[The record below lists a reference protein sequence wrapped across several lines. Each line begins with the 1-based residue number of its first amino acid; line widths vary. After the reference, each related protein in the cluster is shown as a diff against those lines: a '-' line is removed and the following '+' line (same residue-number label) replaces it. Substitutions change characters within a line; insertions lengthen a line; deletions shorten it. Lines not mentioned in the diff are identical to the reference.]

1 MKTAEKRHNT
11 LTSKGLVILKRR
23 NSRFNVHGL
32 VGDIADG
39 NLVLGGIVEDVSFN
53 GFRMS
58 NLPKNF
64 SAARRSYTTVISGN
78 NKHYRCIVV
87 PCWSQKSDK
96 SRFVDVGFK
105 IVQAPW
111 EWTEFVL
118 SAASSLAFSEDLAF
132 QA

>member
-1 MKTAEKRHNT
+1 MKTTEKQYSR
-11 LTSKGLVILKRR
+11 LMSKDLLNLKRR
-23 NSRFNVHGL
+23 HSRFDVNGFVA
-32 VGDIADG
+32 DIADG
-39 NLVLGGIVEDVSFN
+39 NIVLGGIVEDVSFN
-53 GFRMS
+53 GFKMS

-87 PCWSQKSDK
+87 PCWTQKADK
-96 SRFVDVGFK
+96 SRFVEVGFK

-118 SAASSLAFSEDLAF
+118 SAALPLALAEDLAF